1 MLTSNGWKTLVLVIL
16 PVWNGGITK
25 CVCVCVCF
33 LMDQCIMKSRILT
46 VIKVMPSI

>member
-25 CVCVCVCF
+25 CVCVCVCVCVLF
-33 LMDQCIMKSRILT
+33 DGSMHNEKQNIDCN
-46 VIKVMPSI
+46 